1 MSAETRQV
9 LEMLKDGKITPEDAE
24 KLLEK
29 LSGPSA
35 TPPGAPPAGAGAGAQ
50 PGANPGGGAARP
62 RFLRI
67 RVERPGRENVNMRVP
82 LSLARAGI
90 GWMTLIPPR
99 VNERLAEQGIDL
111 SALGDLKGEDIRE
124 ALENLNVDIDKGDG
138 KKVRVYCE

>member
-9 LEMLKDGKITPEDAE
+9 LEMLKEGKITAEDAE
-24 KLLEK
+24 KLIDK
-29 LSGPSA
+29 LSGS
-35 TPPGAPPAGAGAGAQ
+35 PAGTPGTASVGSEAGAQ
-50 PGANPGGGAARP
+50 PGASPSRGAGRP

-67 RVERPGRENVNMRVP
+67 LVERPGRENVNMRVP

-90 GWMTLIPPR
+90 GWMALIPPR

-124 ALENLNVDIDKGDG
+124 ALENTNIDIDKGNG
-138 KKVRVYCE
+138 KKVRIFCE